1 MKTTIGIDIGGT
13 AAKMGVVSES
23 GEVLQRKE
31 VPIQHDQA
39 AEILIEN
46 IDLKIDHLVRWSG
59 TKNLPLMGLGVSVCG
74 YLDQAGERLDYINIH
89 ALDNFPLKD
98 HLEHKHGIPAILD
111 NDMNCG
117 ALGEYYFGAGKG
129 VDRLMVMTIGFGIGM
144 GVIVDGDVV
153 RTNSGTTGNPGHIIV
168 EPDGPYCTSGC
179 RGCLE
184 AVASSDPISR
194 MAENLARS
202 QRKTLLA
209 DKLAARGS
217 LTPEDLF
224 HAAEEGDEPA
234 QRIWEQV
241 GTWLGRGLIGW
252 VEIFGPQVV
261 LVGGGVAN
269 AGHWLLDPI
278 EREMRKAGEP
288 YFMRGVRE
296 IKPAMLGRDA
306 TMLGAASLFL
316 NPDTAPSYNYG

>member
-13 AAKMGVVSES
+13 AAKMGVVTES
-23 GEVLQRKE
+23 GKVLLRDE
-31 VPIQHDQA
+31 VPILYDLPA
-39 AEILIEN
+39 VVLIEN
-46 IDLKIDHLVRWSG
+46 IVTKIDHLVRWSVIE
-59 TKNLPLMGLGVSVCG
+59 NISLIGLGVSVCG

-89 ALDNFPLKD
+89 ALDHFPLKD
-98 HLEHKHGIPAILD
+98 HLEHRFGIPAILD

-117 ALGEYYFGAGKG
+117 ALGEYYFGAGRD

-144 GVIVDGDVV
+144 GVIVGGEVV
-153 RTNSGTTGNPGHIIV
+153 RTNAGTTGNPGHIIV
-168 EPDGPYCTSGC
+168 EPNGPYCTSGC

-184 AVASSDPISR
+184 SVASAGPISR
-194 MAENLARS
+194 LAENLARS
-202 QRKTLLA
+202 QRKTLLT
-209 DKLAARGS
+209 DKLAANGS
-217 LTPEDLF
+217 LTPRDLF
-224 HAAEEGDEPA
+224 EAAEAGDESA

-241 GTWLGRGLIGW
+241 GIWLGRGLIGW
-252 VEIFGPQVV
+252 VEIFGPEVV

-278 EREMRKAGEP
+278 EREIRRSGEP

-316 NPDTAPSYNYG
+316 KPETAPTYD